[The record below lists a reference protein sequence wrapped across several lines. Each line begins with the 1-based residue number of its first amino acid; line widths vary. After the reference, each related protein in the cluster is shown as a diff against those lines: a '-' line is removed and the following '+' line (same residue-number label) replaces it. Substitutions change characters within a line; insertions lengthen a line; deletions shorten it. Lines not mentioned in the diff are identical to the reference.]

1 MVHGSASAH
10 SRDNFRTSTARHL
23 APASFSLSPSHPPP
37 LTLPTVAS
45 REPIALTLET
55 LRISEEKTNKQ
66 MNDRFRSH
74 GQTYRNRNDRRDR
87 QTTKRDS
94 RALLCRT
101 IESVFSCFFFF
112 VRSFPLSI
120 FRLLLFFFSS
130 FPSWVFFL
138 LTDVYRE
145 FREARRKRSRAGG
158 TRAAFRARTP

>member
-1 MVHGSASAH
+1 MI
-10 SRDNFRTSTARHL
+10 TSGR
-23 APASFSLSPSHPPP
+23 APPSPCTCFFFPFTLSPPP

-101 IESVFSCFFFF
+101 IESVFSFFFF
-112 VRSFPLSI
+112 VRSFLLSI

-130 FPSWVFFL
+130 FPSWGFFFFS
-138 LTDVYRE
+138 LTCIAN
-145 FREARRKRSRAGG
+145 FARL
-158 TRAAFRARTP
+158 AAKGRARAVHALPFVRERRN

>member
-1 MVHGSASAH
+1 MVHGSASVH
-10 SRDNFRTSTARHL
+10 SRDNFRTSTTITLHL
-23 APASFSLSPSHPPP
+23 LLFPFHSFTLSP

-55 LRISEEKTNKQ
+55 LRISEENTNKQ

-101 IESVFSCFFFF
+101 IESVFSCFFFVF
-112 VRSFPLSI
+112 CSF
-120 FRLLLFFFSS
+120 LLFPPGFF
-130 FPSWVFFL
+130 F